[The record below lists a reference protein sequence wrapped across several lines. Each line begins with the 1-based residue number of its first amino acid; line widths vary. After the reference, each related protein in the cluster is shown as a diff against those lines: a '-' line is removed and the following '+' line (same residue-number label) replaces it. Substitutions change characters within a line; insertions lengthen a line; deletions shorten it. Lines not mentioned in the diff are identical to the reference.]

1 MRKTYTKQFRE
12 DLSNRITQYPTTAN
26 IEREEKS
33 KGLSKMD
40 KVSILCPSVW
50 ANGLTIK
57 MAGKAGQ
64 EGVVSL
70 KLVRSLGGD

>member
-1 MRKTYTKQFRE
+1 MRKTYTKQFRK
-12 DLSNRITQYPTTAN
+12 DLSNRITQYPTAN
-26 IEREEKS
+26 TEREEKS

-70 KLVRSLGGD
+70 KLVRYLGGD

>member
-26 IEREEKS
+26 TEREEKS
-33 KGLSKMD
+33 KELSKMD

-50 ANGLTIK
+50 TSGPTIK
-57 MAGKAGQ
+57 NAGKAGQ
-64 EGVVSL
+64 GGVVSL
-70 KLVRSLGGD
+70 MLVRYLGGD